1 MLCKCILLSMVMI
14 ISCNI
19 IFKCYINI
27 MQLNYYDLP
36 FGAQLLLWTSR
47 MLINGSCRSFPNKFQ
62 LVNIAYTKVG
72 IVHGDSVLKRFLYMI
87 KDKNDFNIQNNASLN
102 LNTTEINIINCIE
115 DYKKEKFTSNYYL
128 KIWKIHDNQMNFI
141 NAAKDLAFLYE
152 KFDLDTNLRSIY
164 SNRASYKEEEF
175 ISKTLH

>member
-1 MLCKCILLSMVMI
+1 
-14 ISCNI
+14 
-19 IFKCYINI
+19 
-27 MQLNYYDLP
+27 MQLSYYDLP

-62 LVNIAYTKVG
+62 LVKIAYTKVG
-72 IVHGDSVLKRFLYMI
+72 IVYGDSVLKRFLYMI

-128 KIWKIHDNQMNFI
+128 KIWKINDNQMNFI

-164 SNRASYKEEEF
+164 SNRATYKEEEF

>member
-1 MLCKCILLSMVMI
+1 
-14 ISCNI
+14 
-19 IFKCYINI
+19 

-87 KDKNDFNIQNNASLN
+87 KDKNDFNIQNIANLN

-115 DYKKEKFTSNYYL
+115 DHKKEKFISNYYL
-128 KIWKIHDNQMNFI
+128 KIWKIHENQTNFI

>member
-1 MLCKCILLSMVMI
+1 
-14 ISCNI
+14 
-19 IFKCYINI
+19 
-27 MQLNYYDLP
+27 MQLSYYDLP

-72 IVHGDSVLKRFLYMI
+72 IVYGDSVLKRFLYMI

-128 KIWKIHDNQMNFI
+128 KIWKIHDNPTNFI
-141 NAAKDLAFLYE
+141 NAARDLALLYE

-164 SNRASYKEEEF
+164 SNRATYKEEEF

>member
-1 MLCKCILLSMVMI
+1 
-14 ISCNI
+14 
-19 IFKCYINI
+19 
-27 MQLNYYDLP
+27 MQLSYYDLP
-36 FGAQLLLWTSR
+36 FGAQLLIWTSR

-72 IVHGDSVLKRFLYMI
+72 IVYGDSVLKRFLYMI

-141 NAAKDLAFLYE
+141 NAAKDLAFLFE

-164 SNRASYKEEEF
+164 SNRAAYKEEEF

>member
-1 MLCKCILLSMVMI
+1 
-14 ISCNI
+14 
-19 IFKCYINI
+19 
-27 MQLNYYDLP
+27 MQLSYYDLP

-62 LVNIAYTKVG
+62 LVKIAYTKVG
-72 IVHGDSVLKRFLYMI
+72 IVYGDSVLKRFLYMI

-115 DYKKEKFTSNYYL
+115 DYKKEKFNSNYYL

-164 SNRASYKEEEF
+164 SNRATYKEEEF

>member
-1 MLCKCILLSMVMI
+1 
-14 ISCNI
+14 
-19 IFKCYINI
+19 

-87 KDKNDFNIQNNASLN
+87 KDKNDFNIQNIANLN
-102 LNTTEINIINCIE
+102 LNITEINIINCIE
-115 DYKKEKFTSNYYL
+115 DHKKERFTSNYYL
-128 KIWKIHDNQMNFI
+128 KIWEIHDDQTNFI
-141 NAAKDLAFLYE
+141 NAAKDLAFLYG

-164 SNRASYKEEEF
+164 SNRATYKEEEF

>member
-1 MLCKCILLSMVMI
+1 
-14 ISCNI
+14 
-19 IFKCYINI
+19 
-27 MQLNYYDLP
+27 MQLSYYDLP

-115 DYKKEKFTSNYYL
+115 DYKKEKFNSNYYL

-141 NAAKDLAFLYE
+141 NAAKGLAFLYE
-152 KFDLDTNLRSIY
+152 KFDLDTNLGSIY
-164 SNRASYKEEEF
+164 SNRATYKEEEF

>member
-1 MLCKCILLSMVMI
+1 
-14 ISCNI
+14 
-19 IFKCYINI
+19 
-27 MQLNYYDLP
+27 MQLSYYDLP

-62 LVNIAYTKVG
+62 LVKIAYTKVG
-72 IVHGDSVLKRFLYMI
+72 IVYGDSVLKRFLYMI

-115 DYKKEKFTSNYYL
+115 DYKKEKFNSNYYL

-141 NAAKDLAFLYE
+141 NAAKGLAFLYE
-152 KFDLDTNLRSIY
+152 KFDLDTNLGSIY
-164 SNRASYKEEEF
+164 SNRATYKEEEF

>member
-1 MLCKCILLSMVMI
+1 
-14 ISCNI
+14 
-19 IFKCYINI
+19 
-27 MQLNYYDLP
+27 MQLSYYDLP
-36 FGAQLLLWTSR
+36 FGAQLLIWTSR

-72 IVHGDSVLKRFLYMI
+72 IVYGDSVLKRFLYMI
-87 KDKNDFNIQNNASLN
+87 KDKNDFNIQNIANLN

-115 DYKKEKFTSNYYL
+115 DHKKEKFISNYYL
-128 KIWKIHDNQMNFI
+128 KIWKIHENQTNFI

-164 SNRASYKEEEF
+164 SNRATYKEEEF